1 MRGRRVSKGLT
12 GSVVLVV
19 AALGLSGCGSGVG
32 LSSATLTTPPPIPGE
47 ITQTA
52 TRTAVPSPSTSTSL
66 AGASTPSTSASAAGT
81 STPKATRSAS
91 AKPAASSTTALRG
104 DEQRVTVKPAG
115 ISFAAPI
122 ELGRVDA
129 DAMLTQNAQA
139 PAMKA
144 LAARLGVG
152 TTELKDGLL
161 RQTDTILV
169 GTTVVVVMHLPYQ
182 EIPADDLLRRQL
194 EFGSGGTVTKIRH
207 VTTKAG
213 PAVRASYVITSGTKT
228 VAGDALM
235 VRTAGGIANVS
246 TTAAS
251 ASRSAAVMTRIIRT
265 IQATR

>member
-1 MRGRRVSKGLT
+1 MRGRRVSRGLIR
-12 GSVVLVV
+12 SVVLVM
-19 AALGLSGCGSGVG
+19 ATFALSACGSGVG

-52 TRTAVPSPSTSTSL
+52 TRTAVPSPSTS
-66 AGASTPSTSASAAGT
+66 ASPSSTSM
-81 STPKATRSAS
+81 PKAARPAS
-91 AKPAASSTTALRG
+91 AKPATSSTAAIRG

-115 ISFAAPI
+115 ITFAAPI

-129 DAMLTQNAQA
+129 DALLTQSAQA

-169 GTTVVVVMHLPYQ
+169 GTTVVIVMHLPYQ

-207 VTTKAG
+207 LTTKAG
-213 PAVRASYVITSGTKT
+213 PAVRATYVITAGTKT
-228 VAGDALM
+228 VSGDALLI
-235 VRTAGGIANVS
+235 RTKGGIANVS
-246 TTAAS
+246 TTAAT
-251 ASRSAAVMTRIIRT
+251 AARSDAVMTRIART
-265 IQATR
+265 VSAAR